1 MPPNV
6 ATRPYRGV
14 FPVVPTT
21 FDASGAIDLE
31 SQLRA
36 VDFVIDSGAAGM
48 CILANYSE
56 QFSLDDAE
64 RELLTNRILEHVAGR
79 LPVIVTTSHYS
90 SRIAAE
96 RSRRAAEAGASMVM
110 LMPPYHGAT
119 LRVTE
124 SGVRD
129 FLARVADAS
138 DLPIMIQ
145 DAPVSG
151 TPLSAAFLATLA
163 GEIPHVSYFKIEVAE
178 AAAKLRLLIEL
189 GGSAI
194 EGPFDGEECITLPA
208 DLDAGAT
215 GGMPS
220 AMVPDLLAEAV
231 GAYQSG
237 DREGAVRT
245 YERLLPLIN
254 FENKQCGLRATKTL
268 MCEGGI
274 IASDAVRHPFPP
286 LHPATRTGLIEL
298 ARRLDPLILRWAH

>member
-1 MPPNV
+1 MSLTV
-6 ATRPYRGV
+6 APRPYRGV

-21 FDASGAIDLE
+21 FDASGALDLE

-36 VDFVIDSGAAGM
+36 IDYVIDSGAAGM

-64 RELLTNRILEHVAGR
+64 RELLTTRILAHVAGR

-90 SRIAAE
+90 TRIAAE
-96 RSRRAAEAGASMVM
+96 RSRRAAEAGAAMVM

-119 LRVTE
+119 LRVAE
-124 SGVRD
+124 SGVRE

-138 DLPIMIQ
+138 DLPIMVQ

-151 TPLSAAFLATLA
+151 TPLSATFLAALA
-163 GEIPHVSYFKIEVAE
+163 REIPQVRYFKIEVAE
-178 AAAKLRLLIEL
+178 AAAKLRHLLEL

-194 EGPFDGEECITLPA
+194 EGPFDGEECITLLA
-208 DLDAGAT
+208 DLDAGAS
-215 GGMPS
+215 GSMPS

-231 GAYQSG
+231 SAFQQG
-237 DREGAVRT
+237 DREGAVRA
-245 YERLLPLIN
+245 YERVLPLIN

-268 MCEGGI
+268 MFEGGI
-274 IASDAVRHPFPP
+274 IACEIARHPFPP
-286 LHPATRTGLIEL
+286 LHPTTRAGLLEL
-298 ARRLDPLILRWAH
+298 ARRLDPLILRWAR